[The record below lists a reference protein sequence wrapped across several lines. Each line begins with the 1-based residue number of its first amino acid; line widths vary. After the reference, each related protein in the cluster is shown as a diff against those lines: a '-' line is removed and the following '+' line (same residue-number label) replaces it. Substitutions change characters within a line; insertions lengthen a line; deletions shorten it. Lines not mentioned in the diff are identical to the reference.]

1 MSEHSVVQTMRYGIL
16 NPLRNLD
23 FRQLLVSNA
32 LWWMAIFMETL
43 VIGWLVL
50 EMTNSPWMV
59 ALVGFCRSLPFLL
72 LGFIAGGVSDR
83 VGRRRVIVIAQATN
97 FTTYGL
103 LALLIGLGGLQI
115 WHLAL
120 TSLILGGSW
129 ALDWP
134 ARRALLPDLVG
145 KQQTVDALL
154 LENFLQGMSRML
166 GPFLAGA
173 LVASTGPLGCLAAMT
188 FLSGLALISVCQLSK
203 QNIPQIN
210 RNATLSPWA
219 SFGQS
224 LRYVGS
230 NQALLG
236 VILITVV
243 LNMLM
248 VPYMTLLPVFAR
260 DVLLQGPV
268 GLGLLSA
275 ATGIGSFFGLFGV
288 GYMRRYLTNG
298 WIFTGG
304 TFGMALA
311 LLVFSQ
317 SSIYGFSWMM
327 LLIAGVGQACFG
339 IMQSSIVLLAA
350 SDEMRSRTM
359 GILVLAI
366 GSDPV
371 GKLQTGALAEAFGAP
386 AAVGLQAGV
395 AAVLLG
401 LIALTLPGLYRR
413 HGESVPHVSSQPGD

>member
-1 MSEHSVVQTMRYGIL
+1 MSAHSMVQMMRSGIL

-32 LWWMAIFMETL
+32 LWWMVIFMETL
-43 VIGWLVL
+43 VFGWLVL

-59 ALVGFCRSLPFLL
+59 AIIGFCRSLPFLL
-72 LGFIAGGVSDR
+72 LGFVAGGVSDR
-83 VGRRRVIVIAQATN
+83 LGRRRVIIAAQTIN
-97 FTTYGL
+97 LIVYTLLFTLIL
-103 LALLIGLGGLQI
+103 LGRLQI

-120 TSLILGGSW
+120 TSLLLGSAW

-145 KQQTVDALL
+145 KNQTVEALL
-154 LENFLQGMSRML
+154 LENFVQGISRML
-166 GPFLAGA
+166 GPFLAGV
-173 LVASTGPLGCLAAMT
+173 LVASTGPLGCLAAMSI
-188 FLSGLALISVCQLSK
+188 LSGLALISVCQLSK
-203 QNIPQIN
+203 QTIPQIN
-210 RNATLSPWA
+210 RHAAVSPWTV
-219 SFGQS
+219 FGQS
-224 LRYVGS
+224 LRYVRS
-230 NQALLG
+230 NQAILG

-243 LNMLM
+243 LNLLM

-260 DVLLQGPV
+260 DVLQQGPV
-268 GLGLLSA
+268 GLGLLST
-275 ATGIGSFFGLFGV
+275 ATGIGSFLGLFGV
-288 GYMRRYLTNG
+288 SYMRRYLTNG
-298 WIFTGG
+298 WILTGG

-311 LLVFSQ
+311 LVAFSQ
-317 SSIYGFSWMM
+317 SSIYALSWSM

-359 GILVLAI
+359 GVLVLAI

-371 GKLQTGALAEAFGAP
+371 GKLQTGALAEALGAP
-386 AAVGLQAGV
+386 AAVGLQAAL

-401 LIALTLPGLYRR
+401 VIALALPGL
-413 HGESVPHVSSQPGD
+413 HGRPEES